1 MLVAL
6 VVILMLLVMEMSIIT
21 KKSVATTGRHI
32 RQTLLKVESVNVI
45 KQHTKLKALDLSI
58 RYSGKDVSVSFLA
71 DVLQDGWI

>member
-6 VVILMLLVMEMSIIT
+6 VAILMLLVMETSIIT
-21 KKSVATTGRHI
+21 KKSVATIGRYI
-32 RQTLLKVESVNVI
+32 RQTLLKVAIVNEI
-45 KQHTKLKALDLSI
+45 KHHMKLKALDFSI